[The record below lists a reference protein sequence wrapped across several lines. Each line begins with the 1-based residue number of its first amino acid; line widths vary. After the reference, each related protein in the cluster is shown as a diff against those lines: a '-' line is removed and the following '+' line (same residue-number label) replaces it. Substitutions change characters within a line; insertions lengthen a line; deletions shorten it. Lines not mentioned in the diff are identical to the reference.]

1 MIVSSLSGRTAV
13 ALLAMTLAAPTV
25 GAAATDGSILSLQT
39 GHSIVVHANGV
50 TRLAVGDGRI
60 AGLVPVGRNAVVIN
74 GKAPGHTTVFIW
86 EGGSERVYE
95 VTVTEQGLDEFA
107 RILRSSLSEPN
118 LQVETVGSN
127 VFVRGSVPDIT
138 AFNHVNDVIAQ
149 FSGTKVMTAGSGDKV
164 PIINAVTVAKPLG
177 NLQGQ
182 LARTAGGQDVRADI
196 DSTGN
201 VVVTGSVRDQ
211 RQEQQILDQVR
222 TLAGPYLHGDA
233 KVVNRL
239 GVQTTSQ
246 VDIKVY
252 VLEVDKTAQSDLGLS
267 LQTGLPGTIGVG
279 AGAPYTLSSSPSIT
293 VLEGP
298 QKNTFNP
305 FAVGPFA
312 RISILA
318 PTLNLLQLEGHA
330 KLLSSP
336 NLVTEPGQ
344 AANFLVGG
352 EIPIPVSNGLGTV
365 SLDYKQYGVQLA
377 VTPTILGNGAVEAK
391 IAPEISDLDF
401 ANGIQLNGFVV
412 PAFKTSK
419 LSTDV
424 VTQSGESI
432 VMGGLIRRVEQRN
445 IQKFPILGDLPIL
458 GALFRSTNYQHADT
472 DIVFVMTPTVIT
484 K

>member
-1 MIVSSLSGRTAV
+1 MNSSRLGSRAAVSLFASA
-13 ALLAMTLAAPTV
+13 LAMPAAPAS
-25 GAAATDGSILSLQT
+25 AADGSILSLQT
-39 GHSIVVHANGV
+39 GHSIVVRANGV

-60 AGLVPVGRNAVVIN
+60 AGLVPVGRNAVVVN

-86 EGGSERVYE
+86 EGATERVFE
-95 VTVTEQGLDEFA
+95 VTVTEQGLDEFV

-118 LQVETVGSN
+118 LQVETVGNN

-149 FSGTKVMTAGSGDKV
+149 FKGTKITTAANNGEI
-164 PIINAVTVAKPLG
+164 PIINAVTVSKPLG

-182 LARTAGGQDVRADI
+182 IARTPGGQDVRADI
-196 DSTGN
+196 DSSGN

-211 RQEQQILDQVR
+211 RQQQQVLDQVR
-222 TLAGPYLHGDA
+222 TLSGPYLHGDA
-233 KVVNRL
+233 KVINRL

-267 LQTGLPGTIGVG
+267 LRTGTPSTIGIG
-279 AGAPYTLSSSPSIT
+279 AGAPYQISSSPSIT
-293 VLEGP
+293 ALEGP
-298 QKNTFNP
+298 TKNLFNP

-318 PTLNLLQLEGHA
+318 PTLNLLQQEGHA

-344 AANFLVGG
+344 AATFLVGG
-352 EIPIPVSNGLGTV
+352 EIPIPVSNGLGTI

-377 VTPTILGNGAVEAK
+377 VTPTILGTAASRRRSLLK
-391 IAPEISDLDF
+391 SR
-401 ANGIQLNGFVV
+401 
-412 PAFKTSK
+412 TST
-419 LSTDV
+419 LRTASSSTA
-424 VTQSGESI
+424 SRF
-432 VMGGLIRRVEQRN
+432 RRSRR
-445 IQKFPILGDLPIL
+445 
-458 GALFRSTNYQHADT
+458 ASCR
-472 DIVFVMTPTVIT
+472 PTW
-484 K
+484 